1 MQTVQP
7 TLTLIWLL
15 LACQTHTLTPAQ
27 GKEVAGGSDAGL
39 PRARVALEGPGGP
52 ATFDVEIANDDA
64 SRERGLMFRTAVP
77 AGTGMLFLFPE
88 VSQHTFWMKN
98 TLIPLDMVF
107 IGPDRRVVGIVE
119 NAAPRTLS
127 PRTPGVPSQAVLEV
141 AGGTA
146 FSLGWKP
153 GTLVTYEGVP
163 APK

>member
-7 TLTLIWLL
+7 ILTLIGLL
-15 LACQTHTLTPAQ
+15 VACQTHTSPRGQAP
-27 GKEVAGGSDAGL
+27 EVAGRSDAGP
-39 PRARVALEGPGGP
+39 PRARVALEGPNGP
-52 ATFDVEIANDDA
+52 ATFEVEIANDPET
-64 SRERGLMFRTAVP
+64 RERGLMFRTAVP

-88 VSQHTFWMKN
+88 VSEHTFWMKN
-98 TLIPLDMVF
+98 TLVPLDMIF
-107 IGPDRRVVGIVE
+107 IGADRKVVGIVE